1 MLFRLFVF
9 HFVLVVSKKIINQF
23 LTFLMLKSH
32 NFCIFS
38 GNCHKECT
46 SRSIVSKGG
55 SATSTLACKLCLQ
68 KRNLMLTSYSTNAS
82 YLQPQQKSTGQQ
94 VTAPRIVFKVGSSHS
109 AEPGLKAEAQ
119 PVTKVKAQPA
129 TKVKTQPAAKV
140 EAQPITKVEVQPLAK
155 VETLPIANVATPNI
169 ACVQAQPKTKAKNS
183 KSEKP
188 KKPKKVQAI
197 TYFGLVWKKNK
208 TDKDDGSDFRANDII
223 LKSKDGIGSSI
234 KPTCCLCNKTYSP
247 DFLYVR
253 CERCRSKSI
262 LHCCSLKH
270 CPFVLSFCFLTYWYS
285 LLTDWFHGNALQLE
299 DERIG
304 ELVAYRCCRCR
315 RRAIPQCP
323 HSDDYTKPEPDFSE
337 QTVAT
342 SSQSTMLSSEETF
355 ALADQDP
362 LLASYGIV
370 EPVGEETV
378 DADLSAN
385 MLSFA
390 SGSNQKLSI
399 RRAQT
404 KNCEYLDQERSM
416 NAYYIQDQPPGN
428 GNITF
433 SHMNE
438 FLFSEAD
445 SVDASELLGWDF
457 SQGTA
462 YAALPDSTANHQ
474 ANNNSCGSFA
484 MDQYEPQTYFSYTE
498 LLEADDMQLENAF
511 GMSTGL
517 QDDGN
522 CTGNFNQQGA
532 GFDEMSFM
540 IEDGASN
547 MNFPTDHPSP
557 DLVACH
563 KCQNTEPPP
572 DLKCAVCDLHI
583 HRQCSPWDEN
593 VLPAET
599 GNWSCGACREWR

>member
-1 MLFRLFVF
+1 LPTPEGLDKCLTNFYPRRVRAYTGDVFSYLFHKGEVYPCTSCKKD
-9 HFVLVVSKKIINQF
+9 VLYRDIIKCSSCQ
-23 LTFLMLKSH
+23 
-32 NFCIFS
+32 

-46 SRSIVSKGG
+46 SRSIDNKGG
-55 SATSTLACKLCLQ
+55 SATSTLTCKLCLQ

-82 YLQPQQKSTGQQ
+82 YLRPQQKSTGQQQ

-109 AEPGLKAEAQ
+109 AEPALKVEAQ
-119 PVTKVKAQPA
+119 LVTKVKAQPA
-129 TKVKTQPAAKV
+129 TKIKAQPAAKV
-140 EAQPITKVEVQPLAK
+140 EAQPIAKLEVQPLAK

-223 LKSKDGIGSSI
+223 LRSKDGIGSSI

-253 CERCRSKSI
+253 CERCRN
-262 LHCCSLKH
+262 
-270 CPFVLSFCFLTYWYS
+270 
-285 LLTDWFHGNALQLE
+285 WFHGDALQLE

-304 ELVAYRCCRCR
+304 ELVAYQCCRCR

-323 HSDDYTKPEPDFSE
+323 HSDDYTKPEPEFSE

-404 KNCEYLDQERSM
+404 KNCEYLDQARSM
-416 NAYYIQDQPPGN
+416 NAYYIQDQPPGT
-428 GNITF
+428 GNINF

-438 FLFSEAD
+438 FSFSEAD
-445 SVDASELLGWDF
+445 SMDASELLGWDF

-462 YAALPDSTANHQ
+462 YAALPYPTANHQ
-474 ANNNSCGSFA
+474 AKDNSCGSFA
-484 MDQYEPQTYFSYTE
+484 MDQYEPQTYFSFTE
-498 LLEADDMQLENAF
+498 LLEADDTQLDNAF

>member
-1 MLFRLFVF
+1 
-9 HFVLVVSKKIINQF
+9 
-23 LTFLMLKSH
+23 
-32 NFCIFS
+32 
-38 GNCHKECT
+38 
-46 SRSIVSKGG
+46 
-55 SATSTLACKLCLQ
+55 
-68 KRNLMLTSYSTNAS
+68 MLTSYNTNAS
-82 YLQPQQKSTGQQ
+82 YIRPQQKSTGQQ
-94 VTAPRIVFKVGSSHS
+94 QVTAPKIVFKVGSSHS
-109 AEPGLKAEAQ
+109 AEPTLKVEAQ

-129 TKVKTQPAAKV
+129 TKIEAQPLAKV
-140 EAQPITKVEVQPLAK
+140 EAQPIMNMKSQPIAKMETQPLTKVEA
-155 VETLPIANVATPNI
+155 LPITNVTTLNDTS
-169 ACVQAQPKTKAKNS
+169 VQAQPKTKAKS

-188 KKPKKVQAI
+188 KKPKKVQVI

-208 TDKDDGSDFRANDII
+208 NDKDDGSDFRANDVI
-223 LKSKDGIGSSI
+223 LKSKDGIGSTI
-234 KPTCCLCNKTYSP
+234 KPICCLCNKTYSP

-253 CERCRSKSI
+253 CERCRN
-262 LHCCSLKH
+262 
-270 CPFVLSFCFLTYWYS
+270 
-285 LLTDWFHGNALQLE
+285 WFHGDALQLE

-323 HSDDYTKPEPDFSE
+323 HSDDYTKPEAEFSE

-355 ALADQDP
+355 PLADQDP

-370 EPVGEETV
+370 EPIREEV
-378 DADLSAN
+378 DADLSTN
-385 MLSFA
+385 MVSFA
-390 SGSNQKLSI
+390 PGSNQKLSV

-404 KNCEYLDQERSM
+404 KNCEYLDQAGIPVNE
-416 NAYYIQDQPPGN
+416 YYIQNQPPGN
-428 GNITF
+428 GNISF
-433 SHMNE
+433 SNMNE
-438 FLFSEAD
+438 YSFSEAD

-462 YAALPDSTANHQ
+462 YADSTANHQ
-474 ANNNSCGSFA
+474 ANDTSCGSFA
-484 MDQYEPQTYFSYTE
+484 TDQYEPQTYFSFTE
-498 LLEADDMQLENAF
+498 LLEADDTQLDNAF

-522 CTGNFNQQGA
+522 CTGNFDQQGA
-532 GFDEMSFM
+532 GFDDMSFM

-547 MNFPTDHPSP
+547 MNFPTDDPSP
-557 DLVACH
+557 AVVACH

-593 VLPAET
+593 VLPTAR
-599 GNWSCGACREWR
+599 GDWSCGACREWR

>member
-55 SATSTLACKLCLQ
+55 SATSTLTCKLCLQ

-140 EAQPITKVEVQPLAK
+140 EAQP
-155 VETLPIANVATPNI
+155 
-169 ACVQAQPKTKAKNS
+169 KTKAKNS

-223 LKSKDGIGSSI
+223 LRSKDGIGSSI

-262 LHCCSLKH
+262 LHCCSLKYY
-270 CPFVLSFCFLTYWYS
+270 PSVLSFCF
-285 LLTDWFHGNALQLE
+285 F
-299 DERIG
+299 
-304 ELVAYRCCRCR
+304 
-315 RRAIPQCP
+315 
-323 HSDDYTKPEPDFSE
+323 
-337 QTVAT
+337 
-342 SSQSTMLSSEETF
+342 
-355 ALADQDP
+355 
-362 LLASYGIV
+362 
-370 EPVGEETV
+370 
-378 DADLSAN
+378 
-385 MLSFA
+385 
-390 SGSNQKLSI
+390 
-399 RRAQT
+399 
-404 KNCEYLDQERSM
+404 
-416 NAYYIQDQPPGN
+416 
-428 GNITF
+428 
-433 SHMNE
+433 
-438 FLFSEAD
+438 
-445 SVDASELLGWDF
+445 
-457 SQGTA
+457 
-462 YAALPDSTANHQ
+462 
-474 ANNNSCGSFA
+474 
-484 MDQYEPQTYFSYTE
+484 
-498 LLEADDMQLENAF
+498 
-511 GMSTGL
+511 
-517 QDDGN
+517 
-522 CTGNFNQQGA
+522 
-532 GFDEMSFM
+532 
-540 IEDGASN
+540 
-547 MNFPTDHPSP
+547 
-557 DLVACH
+557 
-563 KCQNTEPPP
+563 
-572 DLKCAVCDLHI
+572 
-583 HRQCSPWDEN
+583 
-593 VLPAET
+593 
-599 GNWSCGACREWR
+599 